1 MMIRAA
7 LYCPAPVQLTTSALV
22 NLLVQF
28 QNLNPFQSNWYSL
41 NLNPLA
47 LFVPELRSTQLD
59 SSVEFYCKLYAPTG
73 KVPRLW
79 FLADWP
85 LFVQIRPNI
94 KIIRTSGRVQ
104 LFKAYLHLL

>member
-1 MMIRAA
+1 M
-7 LYCPAPVQLTTSALV
+7 QLTTLALV

-28 QNLNPFQSNWYSL
+28 QNLNPFQSYWYSL

-59 SSVEFYCKLYAPTG
+59 SSVEFYCKLYAPPG
-73 KVPRLW
+73 KFPRLW

-85 LFVQIRPNI
+85 FFVQIRPNI